1 MADSKN
7 IKAKDYKQENNVNY
21 EEVFALVIK
30 NDTIRLIISL
40 ETQDSCSL
48 FS

>member
-1 MADSKN
+1 MTDSKN

-21 EEVFALVIK
+21 EEVFALVIR
-30 NDTIRLIISL
+30 NNTIRLIISL
-40 ETQDSCSL
+40 ETRDSCFI